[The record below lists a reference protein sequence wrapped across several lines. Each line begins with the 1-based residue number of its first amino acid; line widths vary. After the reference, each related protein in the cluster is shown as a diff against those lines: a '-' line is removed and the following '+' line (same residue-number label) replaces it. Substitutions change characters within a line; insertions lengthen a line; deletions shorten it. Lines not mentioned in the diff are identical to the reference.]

1 MNNQS
6 TDVGIQES
14 LAIKPIL
21 LIAFNRPE
29 KTRQLVHEL
38 LQYKQFRIY
47 IAVDAPR
54 ICADEY
60 KCKIVLTELEKLK
73 ILHRVII
80 RVNENNLGCGRNI
93 HDALKWFLSHEE
105 CGIIIEDD
113 IQLMPGFFDYMTNA
127 LEIHANN
134 SEIGCISSSAYLSS
148 GNVGTY
154 FLSKY
159 PNVWGWGL
167 WRRSLEGY
175 KLVYNNQ
182 EIIRFAFML
191 FDKQRR
197 LFEPIYW
204 ALAVKLCST
213 RRIDTWDI
221 QLYLHLMSKGMKC
234 LMPAEPLSCNIGFDE
249 EATHTK
255 KAPDHYI
262 KYQEYMHNNLRLR
275 ASLPA
280 MKSPSPAPSYDKLV
294 KYKIFKINI
303 GTILKLALKLL
314 STSSSSYWP
323 SKTK

>member
-1 MNNQS
+1 VNNQG
-6 TDVGIQES
+6 TGDGIQEI

-54 ICADEY
+54 TYADEH
-60 KCKIVLTELEKLK
+60 KCKIVLAELEKLK
-73 ILHRVII
+73 TLHWVTI

-93 HDALKWFLSHEE
+93 HDALKWFLSLEV

-113 IQLMPGFFDYMTNA
+113 IQLMPGFFEYMTNA
-127 LEIHANN
+127 LEMHAIN
-134 SEIGCISSSAYLSS
+134 SDIGCISSSAYLSA
-148 GNVGTY
+148 GNGDNS

-159 PNVWGWGL
+159 PNIWGWGL

-175 KLVYNNQ
+175 KLVYSNK
-182 EIIRFAFML
+182 EIIRYAFML
-191 FDKQRR
+191 FDKQKR
-197 LFEPIYW
+197 LLEPIYW

-221 QLYLHLMSKGMKC
+221 QLYINLMSKGLNC
-234 LMPAEPLSCNIGFDE
+234 LVPAEPFSCNIGFDE

-255 KAPDHYI
+255 KTPDYYI
-262 KYQEYMHNNLRLR
+262 KHQEYIHNNSCLR
-275 ASLPA
+275 ASSSA
-280 MKSPSPAPSYDKLV
+280 TKSPSPAPDYDKLV
-294 KYKIFKINI
+294 KYQIFKINI
-303 GTILKLALKLL
+303 ITIIKLL
-314 STSSSSYWP
+314 VKLLTTSSSSYWL
-323 SKTK
+323 SETK